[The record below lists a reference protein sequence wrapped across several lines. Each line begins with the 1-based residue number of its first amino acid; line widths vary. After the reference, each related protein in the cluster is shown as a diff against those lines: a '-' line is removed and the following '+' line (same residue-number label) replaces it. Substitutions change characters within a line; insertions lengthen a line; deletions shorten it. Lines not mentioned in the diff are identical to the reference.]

1 MPHRV
6 RVSALSGACSLFCES
21 ARRGKVGLSWDQRYN
36 LDAMAEMTL
45 IEKVLFLQNVELLS
59 SLSPEQLG
67 RIALITHGDKM
78 PKGRV
83 VFREQER
90 SDSMYVI
97 VRGKVA
103 LEADGEQIL
112 VVSEKEVIGT
122 WALLD
127 DEPMVMSATV
137 VEDARLLRI
146 EREDFYDLLADHS
159 EIMQSIFRVLIRRIR
174 KLVEK

>member
-1 MPHRV
+1 
-6 RVSALSGACSLFCES
+6 
-21 ARRGKVGLSWDQRYN
+21 
-36 LDAMAEMTL
+36 MAEMTL

-67 RIALITHGDKM
+67 RIAMITQEKEM
-78 PKGRV
+78 PQGKV
-83 VFREQER
+83 LFREKER

-103 LEADGEQIL
+103 LEADGERVL
-112 VVSEKEVIGT
+112 VAGEKEAIGT

-127 DEPMVMSATV
+127 NEPMVLTATV
-137 VEDARLLRI
+137 TEDAHLLQV

-159 EIMQSIFRVLIRRIR
+159 EVMQNIFRALVHRIR
-174 KLVEK
+174 KLIEK

>member
-1 MPHRV
+1 
-6 RVSALSGACSLFCES
+6 
-21 ARRGKVGLSWDQRYN
+21 
-36 LDAMAEMTL
+36 MAEMTF

-67 RIALITHGDKM
+67 RIALITREAKM

-97 VRGKVA
+97 ERGKVA
-103 LEADGEQIL
+103 LETDGEQIL
-112 VVSEKEVIGT
+112 VVSEKDVIGT

-127 DEPMVMSATV
+127 DEPMVMTATV
-137 VEDARLLRI
+137 VEDARLLRL
-146 EREDFYDLLADHS
+146 EREDFYDLLADHR
-159 EIMQSIFRVLIRRIR
+159 EIMQSIFRALVRRVR
-174 KLVEK
+174 KLIEK

>member
-1 MPHRV
+1 
-6 RVSALSGACSLFCES
+6 
-21 ARRGKVGLSWDQRYN
+21 
-36 LDAMAEMTL
+36 
-45 IEKVLFLQNVELLS
+45 
-59 SLSPEQLG
+59 
-67 RIALITHGDKM
+67 
-78 PKGRV
+78 
-83 VFREQER
+83 
-90 SDSMYVI
+90 MYVI

-127 DEPMVMSATV
+127 DEPMVMSVTV